1 MGIESFEVM
10 DGKAYIFALDYKT
23 YGIKPGDKMYVK
35 PDMRAKI
42 W

>member
-1 MGIESFEVM
+1 MHLRINGTLSMFTPWYEAFNINE
-10 DGKAYIFALDYKT
+10 T
-23 YGIKPGDKMYVK
+23 DKMYVK